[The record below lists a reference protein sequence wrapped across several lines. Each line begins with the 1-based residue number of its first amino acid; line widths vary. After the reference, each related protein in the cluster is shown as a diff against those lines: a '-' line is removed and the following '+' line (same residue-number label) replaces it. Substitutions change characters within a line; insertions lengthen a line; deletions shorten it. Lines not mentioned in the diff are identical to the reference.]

1 MKKMFGVVSTLLL
14 SQMMYG
20 QLYFTESADT
30 LAIDEIKTE
39 ASIGNGISMVDFDG
53 DGLDDVTIGTQPG
66 KPIAFFRNTG
76 DGFVRMPDLVDH
88 QEEAKQVLWV
98 DYDNDGDKDLHVS
111 TFDGISRL
119 YQNRGDL
126 QLVDVTEAAGLP
138 MEAFYYYGTCW
149 ADYNRDGWL
158 DFYTID
164 HNFFIAQSR
173 NHLFRNNG
181 DGTFTD
187 VTVSSGTLDPGKIP
201 FCSAFMDV
209 NNDKWP
215 DIYTA
220 ADKLT
225 FNSLLLNNG
234 NGTFWDVSEASNA
247 DQRMNAMCVAVG
259 DYDNNGW
266 QDVYITNTP
275 IGNAL
280 LRNPGPVGNI
290 RYPVFEEVGD
300 ESGTGFYE
308 NSWGANFLDADNDGY
323 LDLYVSGSVGG
334 SDAVSA
340 ELYHNNG
347 DGTFSVPEDA
357 GMEGDTTRSF
367 CNAIGDLDQNGF
379 PDIVVINNPP
389 YRHQVWMNEAPSGN
403 NWVKIRLQGV
413 LSNRDAVGTRIEA
426 YSGGQYQQRFTHC
439 GIGFMAQNS
448 ATEIMGVGSRT
459 IVDSLVITW
468 PTGHQDRFFDLE
480 TNQLYEIE
488 EGMSTGG
495 TIEVDPELNIITH
508 ARQPGALQTPIMLFP
523 NPGGSELHIR
533 FDHTTSLQVRVL
545 DAFGRVHH
553 RQSIEASPARLNLEA
568 LEQQLYFVEF
578 TDEAGKKAV
587 RTWMKGE

>member
-14 SQMMYG
+14 SQMVYG

-30 LAIDEIKTE
+30 LGIDEVKTE

-76 DGFVRMPDLVDH
+76 NGFVRMPDLVDH
-88 QEEAKQVLWV
+88 QGEAKQVLWV

-111 TFDGISRL
+111 TFEGISRL
-119 YQNRGDL
+119 YQNQGDL
-126 QLVDVTEAAGLP
+126 KLVDVTGEAGLP
-138 MEAFYYYGTCW
+138 MEAFFSYGTCW

-225 FNSLLLNNG
+225 FNTLLLNNG

-280 LRNPGPVGNI
+280 LRNPGSVGNT
-290 RYPVFEEVGD
+290 RYPVFEEVGGA
-300 ESGTGFYE
+300 SGTGFYE

-323 LDLYVSGSVGG
+323 LDLYVSGSVDG

-389 YRHQVWMNEAPSGN
+389 YQHQVWMNESPSGN
-403 NWVKIRLQGV
+403 NWIKVKLRGV
-413 LSNRDAVGTRIEA
+413 LSNRDAIGARIEA
-426 YSGGQYQQRFTHC
+426 YTQGQYQQRFTHC

-448 ATEIMGVGSRT
+448 ETEIIGLGTYNR
-459 IVDSLVITW
+459 VDSLIITW
-468 PTGHQDRFFDLE
+468 PTGHQDRLYDLE
-480 TNQLYEIE
+480 PGQLYAIS
-488 EGMSTGG
+488 EGMTTGG
-495 TIEVDPELNIITH
+495 VIEVDPELNISTDTH
-508 ARQPGALQTPIMLFP
+508 EAKTLRADIALFP
-523 NPGGSELHIR
+523 NPGNAELNVRH
-533 FDHTTSLQVRVL
+533 DHPATLRVRVL
-545 DAFGRVHH
+545 DALGRVHH
-553 RQSIEASPARLNLEA
+553 QGWIRNSPARLQVEA

-578 TDEAGKKAV
+578 TDAKGRKAV
-587 RTWMKGE
+587 RTWLKGI

>member
-1 MKKMFGVVSTLLL
+1 MSTLLL
-14 SQMMYG
+14 VQMVYG
-20 QLYFTESADT
+20 QLYFRESADT
-30 LAIDEIKTE
+30 LGIDELKTE
-39 ASIGNGISMVDFDG
+39 ASIGNGISLVDFDG

-76 DGFVRMPDLVDH
+76 DRFIRMPDLVDH
-88 QEEAKQVLWV
+88 QEDAKQVLWV

-119 YQNRGDL
+119 YQNRGDF
-126 QLVDVTEAAGLP
+126 QLVDVTESAGLP
-138 MEAFYYYGTCW
+138 LEAFYYYGTCW

-187 VTVSSGTLDPGKIP
+187 VTISSGTLDPGKIP
-201 FCSAFMDV
+201 FCSAFMDA

-225 FNSLLLNNG
+225 FNTLLLNNG

-247 DQRMNAMCVAVG
+247 NQRMNAMCVAVG

-266 QDVYITNTP
+266 QDVYVTNTP

-280 LRNPGPVGNI
+280 LRNPGPAGNA

-323 LDLYVSGSVGG
+323 LDLYVSGSVDG

-340 ELYHNNG
+340 ELYHNLG
-347 DGTFSVPEDA
+347 DGTFTVPEEA
-357 GMEGDTTRSF
+357 VMEGDTTRSF

-379 PDIVVINNPP
+379 PDIFVINNPP
-389 YRHQVWMNEAPSGN
+389 YHHQIWLNETQSDN
-403 NWVKIRLQGV
+403 NWIKVKLRGV

-426 YSGGQYQQRFTHC
+426 YADGFYQQRYTHC

-448 ATEIMGVGSRT
+448 GTEIIGLGSNT
-459 IVDSLVITW
+459 TVDSLVITW
-468 PTGHQDRFFDLE
+468 PTGHQDRFFDLDP
-480 TNQLYEIE
+480 NQLYNIE
-488 EGMSTGG
+488 EGMSTDG
-495 TIEVDPELNIITH
+495 IIDVDPALNISTSVSPAGKLETFI
-508 ARQPGALQTPIMLFP
+508 GLYP
-523 NPGGSELHIR
+523 NPGGAQLKIE
-533 FDHTTSLQVRVL
+533 FDHPSPLQVRVL
-545 DAFGRVHH
+545 DALGRVHH
-553 RQSIEASPARLNLEA
+553 RELILVSPAHLNLEA
-568 LEQQLYFVEF
+568 LEHQLYFVEF
-578 TDEAGKKAV
+578 TDAEGRKLI
-587 RTWMKGE
+587 RRWMKGS

>member
-1 MKKMFGVVSTLLL
+1 MKKLYGVVGALLL
-14 SQMMYG
+14 SQIVYG
-20 QLYFTESADT
+20 QLYFRESADT
-30 LAIDEIKTE
+30 LGIDEIKTE

-66 KPIAFFRNTG
+66 MPIAFFRNTG
-76 DGFVRMPDLVDH
+76 DGFVRMPNLVDH
-88 QEEAKQVLWV
+88 LGEAKQVLWV

-111 TFDGISRL
+111 TFEGISRL

-126 QLVDVTEAAGLP
+126 KLVDVTEAAGLP
-138 MEAFYYYGTCW
+138 MEAFYSYGTCW

-164 HNFFIAQSR
+164 HNFFINQSR

-187 VTVSSGTLDPGKIP
+187 VTLSSGTLDPGKIP
-201 FCSAFMDV
+201 FCSAFIDV

-225 FNSLLLNNG
+225 LNTLLLNNG
-234 NGTFWDVSEASNA
+234 NGTFWDVSEESNA
-247 DQRMNAMCVAVG
+247 NQRMNAMCVAVG

-266 QDVYITNTP
+266 QDVYVTNTP

-280 LRNPGPVGNI
+280 LRNPGPAGTT
-290 RYPVFEEVGD
+290 RFPVFEEVAS

-323 LDLYVSGSVGG
+323 LDLYVSGSVDG

-379 PDIVVINNPP
+379 PDIFVINNPP
-389 YRHQVWMNEAPSGN
+389 YRHQLWLNESQSDN
-403 NWVKIRLQGV
+403 NWIKVKLRGV
-413 LSNRDAVGTRIEA
+413 LSNRDAVGARIEA
-426 YSGGQYQQRFTHC
+426 YADGFYQQRFTHC

-448 ATEIMGVGSRT
+448 ETEILGLGAREML
-459 IVDSLVITW
+459 DSLVITW
-468 PTGHQDRFFDLE
+468 PTGHQDRLFDL
-480 TNQLYEIE
+480 TPKQLYNIE
-488 EGMSTGG
+488 EGMTTDGV
-495 TIEVDPELNIITH
+495 IDVDPELNITTNTQ
-508 ARQPGALQTPIMLFP
+508 QPDQLQAFIELFP
-523 NPGGSELHIR
+523 NPGGSELNIR
-533 FDHTTSLQVRVL
+533 FEHPSALQVRVL
-545 DAFGRVHH
+545 DALGRVHH
-553 RQSIEASPARLNLEA
+553 REQIQASPARLNLESLA
-568 LEQQLYFVEF
+568 QQLYFVEF
-578 TDEAGKKAV
+578 TDANGKMAV
-587 RTWMKGE
+587 RTWVKGE